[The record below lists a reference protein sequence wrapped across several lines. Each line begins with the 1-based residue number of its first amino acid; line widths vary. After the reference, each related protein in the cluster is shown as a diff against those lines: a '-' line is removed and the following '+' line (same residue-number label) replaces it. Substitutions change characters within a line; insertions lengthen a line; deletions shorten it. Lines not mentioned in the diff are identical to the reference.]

1 MQEWSPELNRMLSTI
16 ETRENREKRQPPSS
30 YKSNFLY
37 YFGCLKMEKSLSIE
51 DITGSSPSE
60 YVDNPIKSDYHNMNN

>member
-1 MQEWSPELNRMLSTI
+1 MQEWSPELNRMLSTM
-16 ETRENREKRQPPSS
+16 ETRENRQSSSS
-30 YKSNFLY
+30 YKAKFLY